1 MEYVG
6 SDYGDAVGSL
16 PDQFKA
22 EKQLLF
28 GPLQHR
34 VASDWTGGT
43 AMRRGG
49 VGDLSG
55 LRVLVLKGE
64 YLMAIELS
72 GALRK
77 VGTVVIRLF
86 PRAEKD
92 LPAHVK

>member
-1 MEYVG
+1 
-6 SDYGDAVGSL
+6 
-16 PDQFKA
+16 
-22 EKQLLF
+22 
-28 GPLQHR
+28 
-34 VASDWTGGT
+34 
-43 AMRRGG
+43 MRRGG

-77 VGTVVIRLF
+77 IGAVVIRLF
-86 PRAEKD
+86 PRAEED